1 MITLSAYDIKERRI
15 VVTVDGDLVEH
26 LIAVVRA
33 GKITDITAHAIIG
46 MSQPEQHSFIKELM
60 TAMGNTI

>member
-15 VVTVDGDLVEH
+15 VATVDGSVVEH
-26 LIAVVRA
+26 IIAVVRA
-33 GKITDITAHAIIG
+33 GKITDITVPAIIE
-46 MSQPEQHSFIKELM
+46 MSQPEQYSFIKELM

>member
-15 VVTVDGDLVEH
+15 YATVDGSVVEH

-33 GKITDITAHAIIG
+33 GKITDITVPAIIE